1 MKTAMLAIILI
12 STLIVLSGCGSD
24 PLEANEAAR
33 VGDRTITMEDIDSEI
48 NRIPPYQRGAFES
61 LRGRRTLLDHI
72 IERELLI
79 LAAMDEGLEE
89 DSMVLAMIGDT
100 ERQIEEVRS
109 RAMGQVLYQTRI
121 IDGVEIPDSLVQ
133 DYYERNRDLYYNYP
147 MALVSHILVTSGEA
161 LNQAQTM
168 LAEGTPFDSV
178 AVLLSEHSAT
188 ASSGGDM
195 GWAGDNLDIPYI
207 SEDQELLAM
216 LLAAEPGTILPPYE
230 TNMGTHIFLVREQQP
245 ESWDSMEDVRG
256 NIEDMLRPALV
267 NDYFRNTFL
276 PELKEEYG
284 VTVYEDPADG
294 IYAVINGESITE
306 EDVAAELEAI
316 PPYQRPTY
324 ETPEGKALVVNSMVE
339 RELMRLASIAEGL
352 ESDSSVVA
360 QVQQAERQAEETL
373 KGALIQAY
381 YQKFVVEA
389 VEVPEEKILEYY
401 EAHTGDIYRQ
411 DPQTR
416 LSILVTEGAEDM
428 DAALAAVEEGSFEDA
443 VAEYSTHMPT
453 AGSGGDLGWIP
464 MNAPIPYIS
473 GDLDFFDSLHTA
485 EPGTLFGPAR
495 TNQGLTLFMVTD
507 RLEEGVKP
515 LEEARESIEAALR
528 PQMVN
533 EYLYETIFPMLRE
546 RYQVEINEAAFLPSE
561 SIGPDS
567 LMTLAQ
573 ETMGTDP
580 ATAVEY
586 FKLFIDRYP
595 DNERCDQA
603 QFLIGFTFSE
613 QMRDYDSARAAFRV
627 LVETYPESEL
637 ADDAQWM
644 IENMEI
650 PIEEFIPADTAVEEP
665 DSL

>member
-1 MKTAMLAIILI
+1 
-12 STLIVLSGCGSD
+12 
-24 PLEANEAAR
+24 
-33 VGDRTITMEDIDSEI
+33 
-48 NRIPPYQRGAFES
+48 
-61 LRGRRTLLDHI
+61 
-72 IERELLI
+72 
-79 LAAMDEGLEE
+79 
-89 DSMVLAMIGDT
+89 
-100 ERQIEEVRS
+100 
-109 RAMGQVLYQTRI
+109 
-121 IDGVEIPDSLVQ
+121 
-133 DYYERNRDLYYNYP
+133 
-147 MALVSHILVTSGEA
+147 
-161 LNQAQTM
+161 
-168 LAEGTPFDSV
+168 
-178 AVLLSEHSAT
+178 
-188 ASSGGDM
+188 
-195 GWAGDNLDIPYI
+195 
-207 SEDQELLAM
+207 
-216 LLAAEPGTILPPYE
+216 
-230 TNMGTHIFLVREQQP
+230 
-245 ESWDSMEDVRG
+245 
-256 NIEDMLRPALV
+256 
-267 NDYFRNTFL
+267 
-276 PELKEEYG
+276 
-284 VTVYEDPADG
+284 
-294 IYAVINGESITE
+294 
-306 EDVAAELEAI
+306 
-316 PPYQRPTY
+316 
-324 ETPEGKALVVNSMVE
+324 
-339 RELMRLASIAEGL
+339 
-352 ESDSSVVA
+352 
-360 QVQQAERQAEETL
+360 
-373 KGALIQAY
+373 
-381 YQKFVVEA
+381 
-389 VEVPEEKILEYY
+389 
-401 EAHTGDIYRQ
+401 
-411 DPQTR
+411 
-416 LSILVTEGAEDM
+416 
-428 DAALAAVEEGSFEDA
+428 
-443 VAEYSTHMPT
+443 
-453 AGSGGDLGWIP
+453 
-464 MNAPIPYIS
+464 
-473 GDLDFFDSLHTA
+473 LHTA